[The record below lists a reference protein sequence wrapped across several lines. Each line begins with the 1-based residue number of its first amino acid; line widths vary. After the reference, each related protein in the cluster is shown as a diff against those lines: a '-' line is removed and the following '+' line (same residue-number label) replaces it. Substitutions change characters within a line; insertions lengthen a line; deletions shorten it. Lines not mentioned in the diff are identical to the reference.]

1 MTADETKAAAIK
13 DEGNKSFKSGQFPA
27 AIAVYTK
34 VATCALRIVCSEL
47 LV

>member
-1 MTADETKAAAIK
+1 MTPEETKAAAIK

-27 AIAVYTK
+27 AIAIYTK
-34 VATCALRIVCSEL
+34 VATYVLRVVCSEL